1 MSEKL
6 DKIAKKYGI
15 KVKDINAENYVKGG
29 LKFILMD
36 DKEAL
41 KEVEKSIG
49 ADAIAEA
56 SKKETKKVAGLKG
69 ALGGAAGKT
78 KPKANPGDAGG
89 STTGKVV
96 KGVKSDKDPKV
107 AKLAKGGDP
116 SEFGMLS
123 VKAGV
128 DNNPKPTQ
136 ADKIV
141 GATKKMKKGG
151 IVKKKPSR
159 TRIAK
164 RGFGIAKRG
173 Y

>member
-1 MSEKL
+1 M
-6 DKIAKKYGI
+6 
-15 KVKDINAENYVKGG
+15 
-29 LKFILMD
+29 
-36 DKEAL
+36 
-41 KEVEKSIG
+41 
-49 ADAIAEA
+49 
-56 SKKETKKVAGLKG
+56 
-69 ALGGAAGKT
+69 
-78 KPKANPGDAGG
+78 
-89 STTGKVV
+89 
-96 KGVKSDKDPKV
+96 KSDKDPKV

-136 ADKIV
+136 ADRIV

>member
-1 MSEKL
+1 M
-6 DKIAKKYGI
+6 
-15 KVKDINAENYVKGG
+15 
-29 LKFILMD
+29 
-36 DKEAL
+36 
-41 KEVEKSIG
+41 
-49 ADAIAEA
+49 
-56 SKKETKKVAGLKG
+56 VATSGSW
-69 ALGGAAGKT
+69 
-78 KPKANPGDAGG
+78 GDALD
-89 STTGKVV
+89 TRFNLFM
-96 KGVKSDKDPKV
+96 DNWNPDPKRMREEIFSIESSTKDTERV
-107 AKLAKGGDP
+107 SQAEDLGDP

-136 ADKIV
+136 ADRIV

>member
-1 MSEKL
+1 MAERS
-6 DKIAKKYGI
+6 
-15 KVKDINAENYVKGG
+15 KVSSCVFCALLSLFES
-29 LKFILMD
+29 LKN
-36 DKEAL
+36 
-41 KEVEKSIG
+41 VG
-49 ADAIAEA
+49 DAIAGGS
-56 SKKETKKVAGLKG
+56 SKKEAV
-69 ALGGAAGKT
+69 KT
-78 KPKANPGDAGG
+78 KSKANPGDAGG

-136 ADKIV
+136 ADRIV

-151 IVKKKPSR
+151 IVKKKPSK

>member
-1 MSEKL
+1 MSKEQFETKLEKDRAKEAFVENRFKTLKKRAEKL
-6 DKIAKKYGI
+6 ETESPKLAKFAKLLETISFSGTDEQKIKKLEDQFEKIYA
-15 KVKDINAENYVKGG
+15 DTERKG
-29 LKFILMD
+29 K
-36 DKEAL
+36 
-41 KEVEKSIG
+41 IG
-49 ADAIAEA
+49 M
-56 SKKETKKVAGLKG
+56 
-69 ALGGAAGKT
+69 
-78 KPKANPGDAGG
+78 
-89 STTGKVV
+89 TGKERVEAQANTI
-96 KGVKSDKDPKV
+96 KKSKDGGIV
-107 AKLAKGGDP
+107 KLAKGGDP
-116 SEFGMLS
+116 SKFGMLS

-136 ADKIV
+136 ADRIV

>member
-1 MSEKL
+1 MSLDSTKVNISKEAKKADDLKVKKVGDDTILVYTNRDGEVVTEKL
-6 DKIAKKYGI
+6 PGNLNRKELELLKKPFKEG
-15 KVKDINAENYVKGG
+15 KVKN
-29 LKFILMD
+29 
-36 DKEAL
+36 
-41 KEVEKSIG
+41 
-49 ADAIAEA
+49 
-56 SKKETKKVAGLKG
+56 
-69 ALGGAAGKT
+69 
-78 KPKANPGDAGG
+78 KPANPGDAGE
-89 STTGKVV
+89 SIV
-96 KGVKSDKDPKV
+96 
-107 AKLAKGGDP
+107 KLAKGGDP

-136 ADKIV
+136 ADRIV

>member
-1 MSEKL
+1 MATEIEQILEKTGL
-6 DKIAKKYGI
+6 KR
-15 KVKDINAENYVKGG
+15 KDINAKNYKK
-29 LKFILMD
+29 LKFLLSDEDI
-36 DKEAL
+36 KV
-41 KEVEKSIG
+41 VEKKLGI
-49 ADAIAEA
+49 DKIAEA
-56 SKKETKKVAGLKG
+56 SIKDQKKPKITVEFGE
-69 ALGGAAGKT
+69 AGKV
-78 KPKANPGDAGG
+78 KDKGPNPGDAGG
-89 STTGKVV
+89 STTKNKNPKTGKVV
-96 KGVKSDKDPKV
+96 
-107 AKLAKGGDP
+107 KLAKGGDP

-136 ADKIV
+136 ADRIV

-151 IVKKKPSR
+151 IVKKKPSK

>member
-1 MSEKL
+1 
-6 DKIAKKYGI
+6 
-15 KVKDINAENYVKGG
+15 
-29 LKFILMD
+29 
-36 DKEAL
+36 
-41 KEVEKSIG
+41 
-49 ADAIAEA
+49 
-56 SKKETKKVAGLKG
+56 
-69 ALGGAAGKT
+69 
-78 KPKANPGDAGG
+78 
-89 STTGKVV
+89 
-96 KGVKSDKDPKV
+96 
-107 AKLAKGGDP
+107 
-116 SEFGMLS
+116 MLS

-136 ADKIV
+136 ADRIV